1 VPSSLVYS
9 VKDLFEDPHLKARE
23 NIVAVPNPL
32 GGLLHMV
39 GVVPRLGLTPGS
51 IRSLGPLSPGENND
65 EIYRG
70 RLALSAEELAAL
82 QQQGVI

>member
-1 VPSSLVYS
+1 

-39 GVVPRLGLTPGS
+39 GVVPRLSLTPGR
-51 IRSLGPLSPGENND
+51 IRSVGPLSVGENND

-70 RLALSAEELAAL
+70 RLGLSAEEFAAL
-82 QQQGVI
+82 QQKGVI